1 MYQDSPASSCVGSF
15 GRWRW
20 IQQNYMPQNRLR
32 ETRNG
37 VDYVLVSK
45 VSHAE
50 GEEEISEDIMRYAVC
65 SVSALL
71 LSSHWLD
78 YCIRFSQSL
87 IFFKGQKDKKTSLFK
102 KLRGRRVDNHPPFK
116 TPWKWSECQIWPDHS
131 RRQDAEDLCRNTAA
145 ENAFEKGRDNGRF
158 GNDETKTWLPYFGL
172 DPHHDEE
179 AFSRVDEKSYSI
191 ITNFKGFLDKIFSTR
206 LN

>member
-65 SVSALL
+65 MLCFCFYIDLIMIIVS
-71 LSSHWLD
+71 D
-78 YCIRFSQSL
+78 F
-87 IFFKGQKDKKTSLFK
+87 
-102 KLRGRRVDNHPPFK
+102 LRV
-116 TPWKWSECQIWPDHS
+116 
-131 RRQDAEDLCRNTAA
+131 
-145 ENAFEKGRDNGRF
+145 
-158 GNDETKTWLPYFGL
+158 
-172 DPHHDEE
+172 
-179 AFSRVDEKSYSI
+179 
-191 ITNFKGFLDKIFSTR
+191 
-206 LN
+206 